1 MAGLS
6 RRKALVSG
14 GALGALGA
22 LTVAAPAT
30 ARTLWTWSPRG
41 SVAGSG
47 AGVDPRRV
55 WDPAAD
61 PVVASLLDD
70 GAVPR
75 VNELLR
81 QWTTNDQPLPA
92 GLPAELRD
100 FIEQARRLPDWAD
113 HDKLAQAFDFTKRRG
128 LYLGVLY
135 GMASGMMSTV
145 IPREA
150 RAVYYSYGG
159 ANMKDRIAKTA
170 KLGYDIG
177 TENAYE
183 PGGEMIVTCVKTRLV
198 HAAVRHLLP
207 QSPHWDQVADEDIP
221 ISQADILVTF
231 HSLATTVRQKI
242 LGWQV
247 PIPAD
252 DAEAYLHSWQ
262 VTAHML
268 GVDDEYIPAT
278 WHQADS
284 QAKQVL
290 DPILAPT
297 PEGKNLADILLDMG
311 KQIDGTVLSR
321 PVMGAFTRYVLGDRI
336 AGWLE
341 IPREPVWDPMLRTFW
356 RPFIAAREVG
366 VHFPGAPETYWLF
379 DEFLRKAVLLYLSE
393 GDQPISIEIPTGNR
407 PS

>member
-159 ANMKDRIAKTA
+159 PSDTKVQQVLGRVNTGGRIQCLPRSTRVLMRDASRSPQ
-170 KLGYDIG
+170 GHRV
-177 TENAYE
+177 
-183 PGGEMIVTCVKTRLV
+183 PGGDRSV
-198 HAAVRHLLP
+198 
-207 QSPHWDQVADEDIP
+207 
-221 ISQADILVTF
+221 
-231 HSLATTVRQKI
+231 
-242 LGWQV
+242 
-247 PIPAD
+247 
-252 DAEAYLHSWQ
+252 
-262 VTAHML
+262 
-268 GVDDEYIPAT
+268 
-278 WHQADS
+278 
-284 QAKQVL
+284 
-290 DPILAPT
+290 
-297 PEGKNLADILLDMG
+297 LLD
-311 KQIDGTVLSR
+311 VLASR
-321 PVMGAFTRYVLGDRI
+321 ERHDHTKHRI
-336 AGWLE
+336 NHE
-341 IPREPVWDPMLRTFW
+341 R
-356 RPFIAAREVG
+356 
-366 VHFPGAPETYWLF
+366 
-379 DEFLRKAVLLYLSE
+379 
-393 GDQPISIEIPTGNR
+393 
-407 PS
+407 